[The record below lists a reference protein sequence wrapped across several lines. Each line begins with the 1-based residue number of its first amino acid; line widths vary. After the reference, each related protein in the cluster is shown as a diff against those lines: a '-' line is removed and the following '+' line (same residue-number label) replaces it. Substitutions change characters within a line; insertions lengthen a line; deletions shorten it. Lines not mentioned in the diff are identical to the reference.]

1 VRRWKPF
8 SRWQLQP
15 TLIEAITSCLTLLMI
30 TSLLGLY
37 IVCLYQLRKSD
48 AAILWGLILSTH
60 LCYWLWPVGLNLE
73 MYSITWQMLKRM
85 TTEDVISNA

>member
-1 VRRWKPF
+1 MRRWKPF

-15 TLIEAITSCLTLLMI
+15 DIYEAAILAIVLLMI
-30 TSLLGLY
+30 ISMLGVA
-37 IVCLYQLRKSD
+37 IVCLYELRKSD
-48 AAILWGLILSTH
+48 AAILWGLILSIH
-60 LCYWLWPVGLNLE
+60 FCYWLWPDGQNLE